1 MRSPEAR
8 RVAILAGGGSLP
20 REIAESLIESGA
32 HVHIIAIDG
41 SADPSPVP
49 CQRTTVDFA
58 QIGKILSVLK
68 SDALTE
74 MLIIGAVSRPDLGA
88 IRPDLG
94 FFLALPTVVRLVWAG
109 GDDAVLRGVIE
120 FFERRGVEIVG
131 PADVAPE
138 LIVSP
143 GPFGRH
149 SAPSEERAGIAKAL
163 AIIKSLAPF
172 DVGQAVVI
180 AQGRVEAIEG
190 VEGTDRILQ
199 RVTALRAERK
209 AAGAVAS
216 SGVLVKA
223 PKPGQELRIDLPAI
237 GPDTIHGVAA
247 AGLSGIAVSAGYV
260 LAAERAALRALADG
274 KKIFVEGVEA
284 DVSVPDDAGPALSL
298 GTVGCGSPSRQ
309 QQADCIKGGQV
320 IATLARHDV
329 AAGVAV
335 VHRSHVLAVETGE
348 GIGRALARAR
358 ELRQWGRR
366 LRSRR
371 SGVAVLASDRDL
383 DDTLIENAA
392 AAGLAG
398 IAVMLGSTSA
408 AVSQAAIDAAN
419 GRRLFIVTLIT
430 GQGERG

>member
-8 RVAILAGGGSLP
+8 RVAILSGGGSLP

-58 QIGKILSVLK
+58 QIGKILRVLK
-68 SDALTE
+68 SEALTE
-74 MLIIGAVSRPDLGA
+74 MIIIGAVNRPDLGA

-94 FFLALPTVVRLVWAG
+94 FFLALPTVARLVWAG

-120 FFERRGVEIVG
+120 FFERRGVKIVG
-131 PADVAPE
+131 PTDVAPE
-138 LIVSP
+138 LIVSR
-143 GPFGRH
+143 GPFGH
-149 SAPSEERAGIAKAL
+149 HGAPPEARAEIAKAL

-172 DVGQAVVI
+172 DVGQAVVV

-190 VEGTDRILQ
+190 VEGTDRMLQ
-199 RVTALRAERK
+199 RVAALRAERS
-209 AAGAVAS
+209 AARSVAS
-216 SGVLVKA
+216 GGVLAKA

-237 GPDTIHGVAA
+237 GPNTIHRVAG

-274 KKIFVEGVEA
+274 KQIFVEGVEP
-284 DVSVPDDAGPALSL
+284 DVSVPANAGPALSL
-298 GTVGCGSPSRQ
+298 GTVGRLSPSRR
-309 QQADCIKGGQV
+309 QQADCIKGAQV
-320 IATLARHDV
+320 ISTLARHDV
-329 AAGVAV
+329 AAGVVV

-348 GIGRALARAR
+348 GINRAIARAH

-371 SGVAVLASDRDL
+371 AGVAVLARDRDL

-392 AAGLAG
+392 VAGLAG
-398 IAVMLGSTSA
+398 IAVMPGSA
-408 AVSQAAIDAAN
+408 AAVVSQTAIDAAN
-419 GRRLFIVTLIT
+419 RQGLFIVTLIT